1 MLWNDSVTLQ
11 SLEFLDA
18 WQARNSRPFMCVSAS
33 AAKQVCCPSA
43 VPFLCYFL
51 MITLMPDYL
60 LILVCLMSSS
70 NNYSLLS
77 VVTPRGTE

>member
-11 SLEFLDA
+11 PLEFLDA

-33 AAKQVCCPSA
+33 AAKQVSCLSA
-43 VPFLCYFL
+43 IPLLCYFL
-51 MITLMPDYL
+51 KITLMPDYH
-60 LILVCLMSSS
+60 IIIACLMSSS

-77 VVTPRGTE
+77 VVTPSGTK